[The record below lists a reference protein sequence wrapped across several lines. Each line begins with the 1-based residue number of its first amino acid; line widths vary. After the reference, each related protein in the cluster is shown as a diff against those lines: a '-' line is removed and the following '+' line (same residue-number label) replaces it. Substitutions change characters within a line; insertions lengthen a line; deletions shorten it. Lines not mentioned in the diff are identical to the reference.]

1 MTRKLTVAAGVLAAF
16 GFAAAAYAQTA
27 PARPAAAPAAAAPAR
42 PTIPPGPMIAGVCA
56 VYQQGVVAN
65 SAVGKQVANRL
76 KQLGDAVNAELR
88 TEANAIEAEGRALD
102 AQRTTP
108 TITQEQFEQRQ
119 LALQQRLQAFDR
131 KRQQRNRELTAT
143 EQKQI
148 NRVLTEMQPILAQVY
163 AEKGCGLLLDRT
175 SVLYL
180 NPQMD
185 VTDLVVTKL
194 NAKIQTVG
202 NFEREPDPQATPA
215 APRPAAPAA
224 APATPPRR

>member
-27 PARPAAAPAAAAPAR
+27 PARPAAAAPAR
-42 PTIPPGPMIAGVCA
+42 PAIAPGPMIAGVCA
-56 VYQQGVVAN
+56 VYQQGVIAQ
-65 SAVGKQVANRL
+65 SAVGKQVATRL

-88 TEANAIEAEGRALD
+88 TEANGIEAEGRALD

-119 LALQQRLQAFDR
+119 LALQQKLQAFDR

-163 AEKGCGLLLDRT
+163 GERGCGILIDRT
-175 SVLYL
+175 SVIYL

-202 NFEREPDPQATPA
+202 NFEREPDPQAA
-215 APRPAAPAA
+215 AAAAAARPAA
-224 APATPPRR
+224 APATPPRRN